1 MEKVILRGEIPKVEN
16 FNSGSGSGYG
26 SGYGYGY
33 GDSDGDGDG
42 NDNGYGYGYGYDNG
56 YGYGYGYGEGDGS
69 GDGYG
74 DGSGY
79 GNGSGDGSGSGYGN
93 GYGYGYGSGYGNGYG
108 YGYGYSYGYGYGLEE
123 YWFASISYF
132 KKKWPATQQQ
142 RLAKLIEIGTMI
154 AFWCS
159 HHNGLPAN
167 GGSGIEPAAPGIVHT
182 APGPLDLCNKGT
194 LHATL
199 QPQKWKGEQCWIVA
213 LHGEVI
219 GDEEKYGC
227 LRREIIGEAR

>member
-16 FNSGSGSGYG
+16 FSSGYGNGYGNGYG
-26 SGYGYGY
+26 SGYG
-33 GDSDGDGDG
+33 DGD
-42 NDNGYGYGYGYDNG
+42 GYGYGN
-56 YGYGYGYGEGDGS
+56 
-69 GDGYG
+69 GYG

-79 GNGSGDGSGSGYGN
+79 GDGDGYGYGNGYGDGDGYGNGYGDGSGNGYGDGSGSGD
-93 GYGYGYGSGYGNGYG
+93 
-108 YGYGYSYGYGYGLEE
+108 GLKE
-123 YWFASISYF
+123 YWFASIPYF

-142 RLAKLIEIGTMI
+142 RLAKLIETGTVI